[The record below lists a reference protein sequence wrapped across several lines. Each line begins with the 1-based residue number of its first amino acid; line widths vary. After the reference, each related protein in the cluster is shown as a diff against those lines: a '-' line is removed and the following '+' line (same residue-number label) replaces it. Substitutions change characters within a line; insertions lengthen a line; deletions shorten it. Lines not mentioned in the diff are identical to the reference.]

1 MNPTILTYNTPTS
14 GEITKTI
21 YEYEFKRLWKKNLDG
36 NIANLFFGIFCLLIV
51 VLTLIFEP
59 DLFTGFFAG
68 MGLIAFST
76 YFSRYLSYRT
86 SKKKLKEII
95 EKDNSD
101 LKLNSNDVIWE
112 FTPDHFKFKNYKSEY
127 KCIWSE
133 ITYCVLDDQ
142 FLYITASSRLNFI
155 LDKANVDEE
164 NLNKTIQY
172 LEEKAQFKEI

>member
-1 MNPTILTYNTPTS
+1 MNPIILTYNTPTS
-14 GEITKTI
+14 EEITKTI
-21 YEYEFKRLWKKNLDG
+21 YHYEFKRLWKKNLGG
-36 NIANLFFGIFCLLIV
+36 NNKNLFFVIGCLIIGAYTYISDDY
-51 VLTLIFEP
+51 VLTS
-59 DLFTGFFAG
+59 FFAG
-68 MGLIAFST
+68 AGIITLST
-76 YFSRYLSYRT
+76 YLTHFLSYRK

-95 EKDNSD
+95 EKDNSE

-112 FTPDHFKFKNYKSEY
+112 FAPDHFMFKNYKSEY

-133 ITYCVLDDQ
+133 ITYCVVDDQ

-172 LEEKAQFKEI
+172 LEEKAQFKEV

>member
-36 NIANLFFGIFCLLIV
+36 NNKNLFFAVACLILGAYTFISDDF
-51 VLTLIFEP
+51 VLTS
-59 DLFTGFFAG
+59 FFAG
-68 MGLIAFST
+68 AGLIVFSNYLT
-76 YFSRYLSYRT
+76 HALSYRK

-133 ITYCVLDDQ
+133 ITYCILDDQ
-142 FLYITASSRLNFI
+142 FLYITASSRLNFV